1 MGLAPAAGVRV
12 AVPAPGRPR
21 LLPPVVAALLLAASA
36 ALHFAFPEMPRWRA
50 PVAGGVLVVAGI
62 GTMLWAARLFGR
74 EGTTVLPHGTPSRL
88 VVSGPYRFSRNP
100 MYLGISTALLGIGLF
115 AGTPPF
121 FASAAIFPLWM
132 NARFIPMEERNLEAA
147 IGDDYRSYRSRV
159 RRWL

>member
-74 EGTTVLPHGTPSRL
+74 EGTTVLPRASWRLLDPDLIHWRMEAADRDALLLDLLQVRL
-88 VVSGPYRFSRNP
+88 V
-100 MYLGISTALLGIGLF
+100 L
-115 AGTPPF
+115 
-121 FASAAIFPLWM
+121 
-132 NARFIPMEERNLEAA
+132 
-147 IGDDYRSYRSRV
+147 
-159 RRWL
+159 